1 MPTNTRSVIIENIVQ
16 FLGFLRG
23 KCREFLGCHKVPSKT
38 SNSLFC
44 ESGSL
49 FGTITP
55 RDDRA
60 LPRVMRRI
68 ISVQGQGGTDQAN
81 WTMCPSPHGPKTFS
95 SSCILLEIS
104 IPVPQAGSRSS
115 PPPSHVG
122 SQATKLGLSALI
134 SCDIFDDESMISFYH
149 CNRRAHEFYLC
160 FGCSNPLAFQQHDK
174 IIRTRPLQLERLTL
188 DS

>member
-23 KCREFLGCHKVPSKT
+23 KFLGCHKVPSKT
-38 SNSLFC
+38 SNSLFVKAAV
-44 ESGSL
+44 SHS
-49 FGTITP
+49 FRTITP

-60 LPRVMRRI
+60 LLRVMRRI
-68 ISVQGQGGTDQAN
+68 ISVQDQGGTDQAN

-95 SSCILLEIS
+95 SSYILLEIS
-104 IPVPQAGSRSS
+104 IPVPQASSRSS
-115 PPPSHVG
+115 PLPPHVG
-122 SQATKLGLSALI
+122 RQATKLGLSALI
-134 SCDIFDDESMISFYH
+134 SCDIFDDEPMVSFHY
-149 CNRRAHEFYLC
+149 CDYRAHEFYLC

-174 IIRTRPLQLERLTL
+174 IIRTRTLQLKRLTL